1 MENLDIAQTLR
12 ETADLLEIQ
21 GANPFRIRAYRNA
34 VRTVEALT
42 RSLQDMV
49 EAGDDLT
56 ELQGVGKEMDAHIRE
71 LLQTGQLSTLN
82 AVTEEIP
89 RTLVGLTRLDG
100 VGPKKAKRL
109 YEELGVESVEG
120 LQSEIEKGV
129 VQTLKGFGVR
139 SAEKMLRAIE
149 DHHKQQ
155 GRFLRSEVEPF
166 VASLL
171 SWMEAAPGVDRVEV
185 AGSWRRGKET
195 IGDLDV
201 LAACDGDGAAVVQ
214 HFTRFSSAVRVE
226 ASGSTKGNIV
236 LRSGLSVDLRVVPSE
251 SFGAALH
258 YFTGS
263 KEHNVH
269 IRTLGVKRR
278 LRINEWGVFE
288 APEGVD
294 PESLGKDEGIRRGGA
309 TEEEVFGALDLP
321 WIPPELREDRGEISA
336 AREGH
341 LPKLLDPR
349 DLRGDLHMH
358 STWTDGEASILEMAE
373 ACVARGYAY
382 MAITDHSKAV
392 TMVGGLTPDRVRAQW
407 SEIAEVQEQVGS
419 AIRILRGQEVDILK
433 DGSLDQ
439 PDEILAELD
448 VVVASVHSFMDMD
461 RATMTARI
469 VRAVEHGGVDILGHA
484 TGRLLG
490 RREPYPLDVDAVLGA
505 CAEHDVAV
513 EINAHP
519 RRLDLNDR
527 YLARARE
534 RGVKVVVNSDAHA
547 VRGLD
552 VMRFGVEQARRA
564 WLGSEHV
571 LNTRPVAEVLGWLE
585 GRRVRAS

>member
-1 MENLDIAQTLR
+1 VENLDIARTLE

-34 VRTVEALT
+34 VRTVEGLT

-49 EAGDDLT
+49 SAGDDLT
-56 ELQGVGKEMDAHIRE
+56 ALQGVGKEMDAHIRE

-82 AVTEEIP
+82 AVTEEVP
-89 RTLVGLTRLDG
+89 RTLVELTRLDG
-100 VGPKKAKRL
+100 VGPKKAKKL
-109 YEELGVESVEG
+109 YDELGVESVEG
-120 LQSEIEKGV
+120 LAAEIEKGT
-129 VQTLKGFGVR
+129 VQGLKGFGAR
-139 SAEKMLRAIE
+139 SAEKMARAIA

-155 GRFLRSEVEPF
+155 GRFLRSEVEPYLG
-166 VASLL
+166 SLL
-171 SWMEAAPGVDRVEV
+171 AWMETAPGVERLEV
-185 AGSWRRGKET
+185 AGSWRRRKET

-201 LAACDGDGAAVVQ
+201 LAACDSDGAAVVE
-214 HFTRFSSAVRVE
+214 HFTRFEGAVRVE
-226 ASGSTKGNIV
+226 AAGSTKGNIV
-236 LRSGLSVDLRVVPSE
+236 LRSGLSVDLRVIPTV

-269 IRTLGVKRR
+269 VRTLGVKRG

-288 APEGVD
+288 VPDGVD
-294 PESLGKDEGIRRGGA
+294 PESLGKEAGRRVGGA
-309 TEEEVFGALDLP
+309 TEEEVFGALDLT
-321 WIPPELREDRGEISA
+321 WIPPELREDRGEIDA
-336 AREGH
+336 ARSGS
-341 LPKLLDPR
+341 LPRLLELD

-358 STWTDGEASILEMAE
+358 STWTDGKASILEMAR
-373 ACVARGYAY
+373 ACVDRGYDY

-407 SEIAEVQEQVGS
+407 AEIEAAQDEVGD

-439 PDEILAELD
+439 PDDLLDELD
-448 VVVASVHSFMDMD
+448 VVVASVHSFMDLERD
-461 RATMTARI
+461 AMTKRV
-469 VRAVEHGGVDILGHA
+469 VRAVSHGAVDILGHA

-490 RREPYPLDVDAVLGA
+490 RREPYALDVEAVLAA
-505 CAEHDVAV
+505 CVEHDVAV
-513 EINAHP
+513 EVNAHP

-527 YLARARE
+527 YLFRARE
-534 RGVKVVVNSDAHA
+534 LGVKVVVNTDAHA

-552 VMRFGVEQARRA
+552 VMRFGVDQARRG
-564 WLGSEHV
+564 WLEPEHV
-571 LNTRPVAEVLGWLE
+571 LNSGSATDVVDWLS
-585 GRRVRAS
+585 GRR

>member
-1 MENLDIAQTLR
+1 MENLDIARTLR

-49 EAGDDLT
+49 EFGDDLT

-82 AVTEEIP
+82 AVIEEVP
-89 RTLVGLTRLDG
+89 RTLAELTRLDG
-100 VGPKKAKRL
+100 VGPKKAKKL
-109 YEELGVESVEG
+109 YDELGVESVEG
-120 LQSEIEKGV
+120 LQSEIEKGS
-129 VQTLKGFGVR
+129 VQRLKGFGAK
-139 SAEKMLRAIE
+139 SADKMLRAID
-149 DHHKQQ
+149 DHRKHR
-155 GRFLRSEVEPF
+155 GRFLRSEVEPY
-166 VASLL
+166 VQSLL
-171 SWMEAAPGVDRVEV
+171 AWMRELPGVARVEV
-185 AGSWRRGKET
+185 AGSWRRGRET
-195 IGDLDV
+195 IGDLDL
-201 LAACDGDGAAVVQ
+201 LAAFDGDGTPVVE
-214 HFTRFSSAVRVE
+214 HFTRYDGAVRVD
-226 ASGSTKGNIV
+226 ASGSTKGNVV
-236 LRSGLSVDLRVVPSE
+236 LRSGLSVDLRVVPRT

-269 IRTLGVKRR
+269 LRTLGVKQR

-288 APEGVD
+288 VPEGVD
-294 PESLGKDEGIRRGGA
+294 PDSLAKDGGIRRGGS
-309 TEEEVFGALDLP
+309 TEEEVFGALGLV
-321 WIPPELREDRGEISA
+321 WIPPELREDRGEIDA
-336 AREGH
+336 ARNDA
-341 LPKLLDPR
+341 LPQLLEAG

-358 STWTDGEASILEMAE
+358 STWTDGKASILEMVE
-373 ACVARGYAY
+373 ACIERGYEY
-382 MAITDHSKAV
+382 VAITDHSQAV
-392 TMVGGLTPDRVRAQW
+392 TMVGGLTPARVREQW
-407 SEIAEVQEQVGS
+407 QEIEEVQSRVG
-419 AIRILRGQEVDILK
+419 ARIRVLRGQEVDIMK

-439 PDEILAELD
+439 PDDILAELD

-461 RATMTARI
+461 RTAMTARI
-469 VRAVEHGGVDILGHA
+469 VRAIEHGGVDILGHA

-490 RREPYPLDVDAVLGA
+490 RREPYPLDVDAVLAA

-534 RGVKVVVNSDAHA
+534 RGVKIVVNSDAHD

-564 WLGSEHV
+564 WLAREHV
-571 LNTRPVAEVLGWLE
+571 LNTRSADEVVGWLS
-585 GRRVRAS
+585 GRA

>member
-1 MENLDIAQTLR
+1 MENIDIARTLQ

-34 VRTVEALT
+34 VRTVEALS

-49 EAGDDLT
+49 TAGEDLT

-82 AVTEEIP
+82 AVTEVVP
-89 RTLVGLTRLDG
+89 RTLVQLTRLDG

-109 YEELGVESVEG
+109 YDELGVESVEG
-120 LQSEIEKGV
+120 LEAEIQRGT
-129 VQTLKGFGVR
+129 VQALKGFGAR

-149 DHHKQQ
+149 DHRKQR
-155 GRFLRSEVEPF
+155 GRFLRAEVEPY
-166 VASLL
+166 VEALQR
-171 SWMEAAPGVDRVEV
+171 WMETLDGVEQLEW
-185 AGSWRRGKET
+185 AGSWRRRKET
-195 IGDLDV
+195 IGDLDL
-201 LAACDGDGAAVVQ
+201 LASYAGDGSAVVE
-214 HFTRFSSAVRVE
+214 HFTRFDGAVRVE
-226 ASGSTKGNIV
+226 AAGSTKGNIV
-236 LRSGLSVDLRVVPSE
+236 LRSGLSVDLRVIPPE

-288 APEGVD
+288 VPEGVD
-294 PESLGKDEGIRRGGA
+294 PDTLGKDGGRKVGGS
-309 TEEEVFGALDLP
+309 TEDEVFAALDLA
-321 WIPPELREDRGEISA
+321 WIPPEIREDRGEIDA
-336 AREGH
+336 AREGA
-341 LPKLLDPR
+341 LPKLLELGDI
-349 DLRGDLHMH
+349 RGDLHMH
-358 STWTDGEASILEMAE
+358 STWSDGTASIVDMAT
-373 ACVARGYAY
+373 ACAERGYAY
-382 MAITDHSKAV
+382 MAITDHSQV
-392 TMVGGLTPDRVRAQW
+392 MTMVGGLTPERVRQQWVEIAQAQEAVGDRV
-407 SEIAEVQEQVGS
+407 
-419 AIRILRGQEVDILK
+419 RILRGQEVDILR

-448 VVVASVHSFMDMD
+448 VVVASVHSFMDLD
-461 RATMTARI
+461 RDAMTRRV
-469 VRAVEHGGVDILGHA
+469 VRAISHGGVDILGHA

-490 RREPYPLDVDAVLGA
+490 RREPYALDVEAVLEA

-527 YLARARE
+527 HVFRARE
-534 RGVKVVVNSDAHA
+534 LGVRIVVNTDAHA

-552 VMRFGVEQARRA
+552 VMRFGVDQARRG
-564 WLGSEHV
+564 WLQADHV
-571 LNTRPVAEVLGWLE
+571 MNTRPLADMLEWLG
-585 GRRVRAS
+585 GRR

>member
-1 MENLDIAQTLR
+1 MENIDIARTLR

-34 VRTVEALT
+34 VRTVESLT
-42 RSLQDMV
+42 RALQDMV
-49 EAGDDLT
+49 EAGEDLT

-82 AVTEEIP
+82 AVVEEVP
-89 RTLVGLTRLDG
+89 RTLAELTRLDG

-109 YEELGVESVEG
+109 YDELGVESVEG
-120 LQSEIEKGV
+120 LQSEIEKGT
-129 VQTLKGFGVR
+129 VQALKGFGEK
-139 SAEKMLRAIE
+139 SAEKMLRAID
-149 DHHKQQ
+149 DHRKHQ
-155 GRFLRSEVEPF
+155 GRFLRSEVEPY
-166 VASLL
+166 VDSLL
-171 SWMEAAPGVDRVEV
+171 AWMRAAPGVGRVEV
-185 AGSWRRGKET
+185 AGSWRRRKET
-195 IGDLDV
+195 IGDLDL
-201 LAACDGDGAAVVQ
+201 LAEFEGDGTPLVDY
-214 HFTRFSSAVRVE
+214 FTRFDGAVRVE

-236 LRSGLSVDLRVVPSE
+236 LRSGLSVDLRVVPPS

-269 IRTLGVKRR
+269 IRTLGVKQR

-294 PESLGKDEGIRRGGA
+294 PASLAKDEGIRRGGA
-309 TEEEVFGALDLP
+309 TEEEVFGAVGLA
-321 WIPPELREDRGEISA
+321 WIPPELREDRGEIDA
-336 AREGH
+336 ARADR
-341 LPKLLDPR
+341 LPRLLEES

-358 STWTDGEASILEMAE
+358 STWTDGKASILEMVE
-373 ACVARGYAY
+373 ACIERGYEY
-382 MAITDHSKAV
+382 VAITDHSKAV
-392 TMVGGLTPDRVRAQW
+392 TMVGGLTPERVRAQW
-407 SEIAEVQEQVGS
+407 DEIAEVQGQVGD

-439 PDEILAELD
+439 PDDILAELD

-469 VRAVEHGGVDILGHA
+469 IRAVEHGGVDILGHP

-490 RREPYPLDVDAVLGA
+490 RREPYAVDVDAVLAA

-519 RRLDLNDR
+519 RRLDLSDR
-527 YLARARE
+527 HLVRARE
-534 RGVKVVVNSDAHA
+534 RGVKIVVNTDAHA
-547 VRGLD
+547 VRGLE

-564 WLGSEHV
+564 WLGPEHV
-571 LNTRPVAEVLGWLE
+571 VNTGSVDEVVGWL
-585 GRRVRAS
+585 GARG

>member
-1 MENLDIAQTLR
+1 MENLDIARTLQ

-42 RSLQDMV
+42 RSLEDMV
-49 EAGDDLT
+49 EAEEDLT

-109 YEELGVESVEG
+109 YDELGVESVEG
-120 LQSEIEKGV
+120 LQSEIEKGT
-129 VQTLKGFGVR
+129 VQALKGFGAR
-139 SAEKMLRAIE
+139 SAEKMLRAID

-155 GRFLRSEVEPF
+155 GRFLRSEVAPY

-171 SWMEAAPGVDRVEV
+171 SWMETASGVDRLAV

-195 IGDLDV
+195 IGDLDL
-201 LAACDGDGAAVVQ
+201 LASCDGDGTPVVE
-214 HFTRFSSAVRVE
+214 HFTRFEGAVRIE

-236 LRSGLSVDLRVVPSE
+236 LRSGLSVDLRVVPPA

-269 IRTLGVKRR
+269 IRTLGVKRQ

-288 APEGVD
+288 VPEGVD
-294 PESLGKDEGIRRGGA
+294 PADVAKDEGVRRGGA
-309 TEEEVFGALDLP
+309 TEEEVFAALDLV
-321 WIPPELREDRGEISA
+321 WIPPELREDRGEVDA
-336 AREGH
+336 AREGR
-341 LPKLLDPR
+341 LPDLLGIE

-358 STWTDGEASILEMAE
+358 STWTDGQASILEMAE
-373 ACVARGYAY
+373 ACVSRGYAY

-407 SEIAEVQEQVGS
+407 TEIAEVQEQVGGS
-419 AIRILRGQEVDILK
+419 IRILRGQEVDILK

-439 PDEILAELD
+439 PDEILDGLD

-469 VRAVEHGGVDILGHA
+469 VRAIEHGGVDILGHA

-490 RREPYPLDVDAVLGA
+490 RREPYPLDVDAVLAA

-552 VMRFGVEQARRA
+552 VMHFGVQQARRA
-564 WLGSEHV
+564 WLGPEHV
-571 LNTRPVAEVLGWLE
+571 LNTRPTDELVGWLD
-585 GRRVRAS
+585 RRRRRAS